1 MTGTVVNAVVF
12 DIDGT
17 LLTTG
22 GAGAKAW
29 QAAFADAYQ
38 VTADISDFT
47 EDGMPDHEVCR
58 ATFEGAMGRSPDE
71 AEIAD
76 LLSRYLGHLEGAVAA
91 STGYRIMPAVT
102 ETLRSLT
109 DDRMLLG
116 ITSGNLQAAA
126 HIKLGR
132 GQLNRWFAFGGY
144 GSDSPDRGELTQIAL
159 ERGGTLRGKPL
170 DPASVLVVGDTPRD
184 VAAAHAVGAF
194 AVAVATGHF
203 TYDQLAESGADLV
216 LSTLEQPLPRA
227 LHS

>member
-1 MTGTVVNAVVF
+1 MGETVVSAVVF

-22 GAGAKAW
+22 GAGARAW

-58 ATFEGAMGRSPDE
+58 ATFQGAMGRSPDE
-71 AEIAD
+71 AEITD
-76 LLSRYLGHLEGAVAA
+76 LLSRYLGHLEEAVAA
-91 STGYRIMPAVT
+91 SDGYRLMPAVT
-102 ETLRSLT
+102 ETLRSLA
-109 DDRMLLG
+109 DDRVMLG
-116 ITSGNLQAAA
+116 ITSGNVEAAA
-126 HIKLGR
+126 HMKLARGR
-132 GQLNRWFAFGGY
+132 LNRWFAFGGY
-144 GSDSPDRGELTQIAL
+144 GSDSPDRGELTRLAL
-159 ERGGTLRGKPL
+159 QRGGTLRGRPL

-184 VAAAHAVGAF
+184 VEAAHAVGAW

-203 TYDQLAESGADLV
+203 TSDQLAESGANLV

-227 LHS
+227 LYS